1 MLALDIAYDE
11 VFLLSPTKFSKP
23 VEFDGFKSGLGETLA
38 DSRNSI
44 VLRFR
49 TRFLVASSVLS
60 GQRILFTFTLLI
72 VISGKPIRSTIS
84 LVLVFLTYPRFASG
98 SGNSGATS

>member
-1 MLALDIAYDE
+1 M
-11 VFLLSPTKFSKP
+11 SPAKFSKP
-23 VEFDGFKSGLGETLA
+23 VEFDGIKIRIIETLP

-49 TRFLVASSVLS
+49 ILFLIKSSVLY
-60 GQRILFTFTLLI
+60 GHRILITFTLLI
-72 VISGKPIRSTIS
+72 VISGKPILSTIH
-84 LVLVFLTYPRFASG
+84 LVLVFLTCPRFARG